1 MLHPNLAVN
10 SQGHLTIGG
19 VDTVM
24 LAEKYGTPLY
34 ILDEDLIRDRCR
46 VYVNSMKE
54 FFGGNSV
61 PLYASKALS
70 FKGIYTIAAEE
81 GMCIDV
87 VSPGEIYT
95 ALQAGFPASRM
106 YFHGNNKTA
115 ADIRY
120 AIDNG
125 VGYFI
130 VDNDRELHD
139 IDAYAAEVG
148 IQQNILVRITPGID
162 PHTFAAVNTGKID
175 CQFGIP
181 LATGQALP
189 FIGEVLKKEH
199 VHLRGFHCH
208 IGSQIFDEVPFC
220 DATDLMLDFIS
231 DVRDTYGYTAE
242 VLNLGGGFG
251 VRYVESDPQIDI
263 ASCIQKLSVHVKTKC
278 AEHNLPAL
286 DILMEPGRSIVAD
299 AGITIYSVGGTKT
312 INGYKNYVS
321 VDGGMTDNPRY
332 ALYGSAYTLMLANR
346 ANEPADYLCTVA
358 GRCCESGALI
368 QENILLPKPVSG
380 DLLAVF
386 VTGAYNHSMSSNYNR
401 ICRPPIVM
409 VAGGHDRLAVRRE
422 TFEDLVARDL

>member
-1 MLHPNLAVN
+1 MLHPNLAIN
-10 SQGHLTIGG
+10 RQGHLTIGG
-19 VDTVM
+19 VDTVT

-34 ILDEDLIRDRCR
+34 ILDEDVIRSKCR
-46 VYVNSMKE
+46 TYVNSMKE
-54 FFGGNSV
+54 YFGGNSV

-106 YFHGNNKTA
+106 YFHGNNKTVD
-115 ADIRY
+115 DIRY

-125 VGYFI
+125 VGHFI
-130 VDNDRELHD
+130 VDNDRELCD
-139 IDAYAAEVG
+139 IDAIAAEAGVR
-148 IQQNILVRITPGID
+148 QDVLVRITPGID

-189 FIGEVLKKEH
+189 FVGEVLKKEH
-199 VHLRGFHCH
+199 INLRGFHCH

-251 VRYVESDPQIDI
+251 VRYVESDPSIDI
-263 ASCIQKLSVHVKTKC
+263 ATCIQKLSVHVKTKC
-278 AEHNLPAL
+278 EEHKLPAL

-312 INGYKNYVS
+312 IEGYKNYVS

-332 ALYGSAYTLMLANR
+332 ALYGSAYTLMLANK
-346 ANEPADYLCTVA
+346 ADAPADYLCTVA

-368 QENILLPKPVSG
+368 QENVLLPKPVAG

-409 VAGGHDRLAVRRE
+409 VAGGHDRLVVRRE